1 MTTTDIH
8 TTSKVRRWAGRIL
21 GTLVTL
27 AFLGSGI
34 SKLAHVPQVVDQL
47 THAGLPEGA
56 IVPIGILE
64 LTCLALYL
72 FPRTSILGTF
82 LLTGYMGGAILTH
95 IIGRESFAP
104 PLVVGV
110 WMFASAYLRHAELQQ
125 LVPFQN
131 VDQLDRVHV
140 AHPAVEGAALKGV

>member
-1 MTTTDIH
+1 MTTNTH
-8 TTSKVRRWAGRIL
+8 TTSKARRWAGRIL

-47 THAGLPEGA
+47 KHAGLPEGA
-56 IVPIGILE
+56 ILPIGILE

-82 LLTGYMGGAILTH
+82 LLTGYMGGAIVTH

-110 WMFASAYLRHAELQQ
+110 WMFASAYLRHAELRQ
-125 LVPFQN
+125 LVPFRN

-140 AHPAVEGAALKGV
+140 ARPTVEAAALKGI